1 MSIVK
6 PPKKKGKV
14 MSDIKNPQA
23 VKRQLDEV
31 ENMLSIIHESVR
43 RGMPID
49 PNDIMNR
56 LQMMQKKVKFALDNI
71 RD

>member
-1 MSIVK
+1 
-6 PPKKKGKV
+6 

-31 ENMLSIIHESVR
+31 DNALSILQSSVE
-43 RGMPID
+43 RGMPIE
-49 PNDIMNR
+49 PNDVIERMKIMR
-56 LQMMQKKVKFALDNI
+56 QKIRFAIDNI